1 MRHPAGLPNG
11 ELEHREPRLAFEAW
25 HRATWWFGASIGFIH
40 GLRGLRNPPSAAGTP
55 PSQAKPSHQSDAP
68 MLLEPPGFMALNY
81 GRKTPILTVLAHVV
95 YGAILG
101 AFYQLTPQ

>member
-1 MRHPAGLPNG
+1 
-11 ELEHREPRLAFEAW
+11 
-25 HRATWWFGASIGFIH
+25 
-40 GLRGLRNPPSAAGTP
+40 
-55 PSQAKPSHQSDAP
+55 
-68 MLLEPPGFMALNY
+68 MLLEPPGLMALNY